1 MITGVQ
7 NLIYFVEV
15 DLIALLSELGAK
27 TEKKVTITAS
37 VVHVP
42 QDHLTIVVNHSV
54 PHLSH
59 FSLK

>member
-15 DLIALLSELGAK
+15 DLIALLQEPAAK

-37 VVHVP
+37 VAHVP
-42 QDHLTIVVNHSV
+42 PDHLTTVVNHSV